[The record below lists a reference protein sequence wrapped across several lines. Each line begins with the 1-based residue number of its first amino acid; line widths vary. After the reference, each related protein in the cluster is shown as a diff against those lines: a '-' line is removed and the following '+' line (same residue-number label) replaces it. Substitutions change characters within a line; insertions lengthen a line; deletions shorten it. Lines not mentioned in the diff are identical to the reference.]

1 MTRIVATALVL
12 AALLTT
18 AVACNPLGDDDDN
31 PGDGEVPIE
40 QQPVEQIIDRAVAR
54 WDETETAHFVL
65 EIDGTT
71 FLDTE
76 EQIQLS
82 SAEGDLARP
91 QSVEATASIAISL
104 VTLDVSLIFIGD
116 DAYMTDFLTGSW
128 GPAPDDFSYNPAL
141 LLSQTEGLGPV
152 LRSLQ
157 DPEVVGREDV
167 DGVDTVHLRGS
178 VSDDQIEDLTAGAI
192 TGDPI
197 GVDIW
202 FDAETLDVVRL
213 ALAEPEDGTVW
224 IIRLSGH
231 DEPVTI
237 EAPDV

>member
-1 MTRIVATALVL
+1 
-12 AALLTT
+12 
-18 AVACNPLGDDDDN
+18 
-31 PGDGEVPIE
+31 
-40 QQPVEQIIDRAVAR
+40 
-54 WDETETAHFVL
+54 
-65 EIDGTT
+65 
-71 FLDTE
+71 
-76 EQIQLS
+76 
-82 SAEGDLARP
+82 
-91 QSVEATASIAISL
+91 
-104 VTLDVSLIFIGD
+104 IGD

>member
-1 MTRIVATALVL
+1 VIRTLATLLVL
-12 AALLTT
+12 AALLATT
-18 AVACNPLGDDDDN
+18 VACSPLGDDDDDTD
-31 PGDGEVPIE
+31 DGEVPIE
-40 QQPVEQIIDRAVAR
+40 EQAPEQIIERAVAR
-54 WDETETAHFVL
+54 WNETETAHFVL

-71 FLDTE
+71 YLDND
-76 EQIQLS
+76 EQIELA

-104 VTLDVSLIFIGD
+104 VNLDVSLIFIGD

-141 LLSQTEGLGPV
+141 LLSETEGLGPV
-152 LRSLQ
+152 LQSLQ
-157 DPEVVGREDV
+157 DPEVVGRESV
-167 DGVDTVHLRGS
+167 DGVDAVHLRGA

-197 GVDIW
+197 GVNIW
-202 FDAETLDVVRL
+202 FDAQTLDVVRL
-213 ALAEPEDGTVW
+213 ELAEPEDGTVW
-224 IIRLSGH
+224 IIRLSQH
-231 DEPVTI
+231 NEPVTI